1 MPTPQMPNPPVNA
14 ASTVSKPVAFA
25 SESAYQQAVDN
36 VIAQLEDQLERAFQ
50 SDAPFDYE
58 VQSGILTIDC
68 GAGDHASGA
77 QGGKIIINR
86 QTPLLEIWVAARS
99 GGFHFK
105 KADDGWRDTR
115 SQELLE
121 ELLARVLAQQ
131 SGCELD
137 LSL

>member
-1 MPTPQMPNPPVNA
+1 MSATNA
-14 ASTVSKPVAFA
+14 PKVSAFA

-68 GAGDHASGA
+68 GAGLNAA
-77 QGGKIIINR
+77 TPATGGKIIVNR
-86 QTPLLEIWVAARS
+86 QAPLLEIWVAAKA
-99 GGFHFK
+99 GGFHFR

-115 SQELLE
+115 SHELLE
-121 ELLARVLAQQ
+121 ELLARVLVEQ
-131 SGCELD
+131 SGCVLD